1 MSYTRWV
8 KMQDGEI
15 VSGPSDYKPDDT
27 YVEYIEILN
36 LTPPY
41 TRVDVTVAMVD
52 GKCVK
57 TVTSVTSYVAERLLA
72 YPPIG
77 DQLDDFWHAM
87 DDNLIPR
94 IEPFYSQV
102 KAVKD
107 KYPKPPQ

>member
-1 MSYTRWV
+1 MSDTRWV
-8 KMQDGEI
+8 KVQDGQI
-15 VSGPSDYKPDDT
+15 VAGPDSFKPDDT
-27 YVEYIEILN
+27 YVEYVEVLN

-41 TRVDVTVAMVD
+41 TRVTVDIAMVN

-57 TVTSVTSYVAERLLA
+57 TVTSVPDYSIQRATA

-87 DDNLIPR
+87 DNNLIPR

-102 KAVKD
+102 KVVKD

>member
-8 KMQDGEI
+8 KMQGGEI

-41 TRVDVTVAMVD
+41 LRVDVTVAMVD

>member
-1 MSYTRWV
+1 MSDTRWV
-8 KMQDGEI
+8 KVVDGQI
-15 VSGPSDYKPDDT
+15 VAGPDSFKPDDT
-27 YVEYIEILN
+27 YVEYIEVLN

-41 TRVDVTVAMVD
+41 LRVDVNVAMVD

-57 TVTSVTSYVAERLLA
+57 TVTSVLSYVAERQPE

-87 DDNLIPR
+87 DNNLIPR
-94 IEPFYSQV
+94 IEPFYSQI